1 MPREFIE
8 ELQAVLGVNNGFT
21 FLHQIHAVVEDKSRV
36 ELEIEVLRKENKI
49 RRLSCCGA
57 SKEFSDTVIL
67 MNSARYLDDAQ
78 RAMSSSTAK
87 NIPTKIEETT
97 KSLAQ
102 KFTEWLS
109 STSKG
114 SFISSD
120 LCPSIF
126 SFVEAEHILRLGFFR
141 AIVTDSTY
149 SSESKDGNLGT
160 IYVLSHPAVGKLVN
174 DMINAEKY
182 ILSVIS
188 RTKYKEVYERQL
200 IQRAE
205 KKSAPSKRRKL
216 DEELYQT
223 SSSSKLN
230 LLLPMTYYI
239 FDLVGRGKIRRIRNP
254 SDTDFLI
261 RGVKS

>member
-1 MPREFIE
+1 MPFIE
-8 ELQAVLGVNNGFT
+8 DMQAVLGANNGFT
-21 FLHQIHAVVEDKSRV
+21 FLHQIHAIVEDRSKV
-36 ELEIEVLRKENKI
+36 DLEIEVLRKENKV

-57 SKEFSDTVIL
+57 SREFSDIEIL
-67 MNSARYLDDAQ
+67 MDSTRYLNDAQ
-78 RAMSSSTAK
+78 RAITSFAAK
-87 NIPTKIEETT
+87 NIPPKLDETST
-97 KSLAQ
+97 SLAQ

-109 STSKG
+109 STSKC

-126 SFVEAEHILRLGFFR
+126 SFAEAEYIIRLGLFR
-141 AIVTDSTY
+141 ATVTDSTF
-149 SSESKDGNLGT
+149 SSESKDGKVGT

-182 ILSVIS
+182 ILSAIS
-188 RTKYKEVYERQL
+188 RTKYKEIYEREL
-200 IQRAE
+200 IQRVE

-223 SSSSKLN
+223 SSSPKLN

-239 FDLVGRGKIRRIRNP
+239 LDLVGRGKIRRIRNP